1 MSRLKAKGTTAETS
15 VVKLLSDRGLLALR
29 NPLSGAKDKGDIT
42 IYGSKHITVEVKN
55 HKRMELAA
63 WLDEA
68 TKEQENAGTDYTAVA
83 HKRVGKGKPEDWY
96 VTMPLGQWVE
106 LVKEVV

>member
-1 MSRLKAKGTTAETS
+1 MSVTKAKGTAAETA
-15 VVKLLSDRGLLALR
+15 VVKLLSERGLLALR
-29 NPLSGAKDKGDIT
+29 NPPAGAKDKGDIT

-55 HKRMELAA
+55 HKRMELAS

-68 TKEQENAGTDYTAVA
+68 IKEQVNAATDYCAVA

-96 VTMPLGQWVE
+96 VTMPLGQWVS